1 MRIELTRD
9 GITAR
14 RLVLKTR
21 GATRHHPLPLL
32 LSLKYYTLWLV
43 LRQMKNIVDASGE
56 DFPISKRIIVYYSY
70 CTKVIYLS

>member
-1 MRIELTRD
+1 
-9 GITAR
+9 
-14 RLVLKTR
+14 
-21 GATRHHPLPLL
+21 LL